1 MPLIRRPRQYTLLS
15 FIMLLAIPI
24 FILNVWVMQKGVLAK
39 VLHPESY
46 FWMGIEAGW
55 VFVTIF
61 WLLKAKWRGFWS
73 VLVLSGVLLGVNMHY
88 LVATKNYA
96 LAFYALFLLIVS
108 GIYCL
113 HLYRSLSESYY
124 HPGQRWFEGQP
135 IFLPRIEAEL
145 QTGGK
150 SIPARVSRL
159 GLEGCYAFVNPAV
172 ALGLDKVDTIELK
185 LGELCLGCAVE
196 SVSRSKDG
204 TGRGLRFLA
213 TSADQHKDIRDF
225 LDRVRSSGYVA

>member
-1 MPLIRRPRQYTLLS
+1 MPLIRRPRQYTLLA
-15 FIMLLAIPI
+15 FLMLLAIPI
-24 FILNVWVMQKGVLAK
+24 FMLNIWVMQKGVIAK
-39 VLHPESY
+39 VINTDSF
-46 FWMGIEAGW
+46 FWMGIHGLW
-55 VFVTIF
+55 TLVTVY
-61 WLLKAKWRGFWS
+61 WLLKASWRGFWS
-73 VLVLSGVLLGVNMHY
+73 VVLLSAVLLGVNLHY

-113 HLYRSLSESYY
+113 HLYRSLSEAYY

-135 IFLPRIEAEL
+135 AFLPRIEADL
-145 QTGGK
+145 RAGDK
-150 SIPARVSRL
+150 SFPARLSRL
-159 GLEGCYAFVNPAV
+159 GLEGCYAFANPS
-172 ALGLDKVDTIELK
+172 DSPDPDQVDAIELK
-185 LGELCLGCAVE
+185 LGDLFLACAVE

-225 LDRVRSSGYVA
+225 IDRVRSSGYVA